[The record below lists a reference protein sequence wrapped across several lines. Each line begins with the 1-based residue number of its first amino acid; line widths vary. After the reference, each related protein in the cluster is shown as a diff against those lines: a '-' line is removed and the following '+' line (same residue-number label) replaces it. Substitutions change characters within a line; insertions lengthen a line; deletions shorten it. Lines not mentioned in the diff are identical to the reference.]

1 MVVTGVTERSR
12 EVSIDFCVCRYS
24 QPSVNEHIVRRCV
37 QIGAV
42 SVLTFECRPWHMIPL
57 AENILC
63 VTCLDCFALSR
74 TKFLEQMRTVDGR
87 STPIHLTTCHTSV
100 VARWDSRF
108 EDCVIWLV

>member
-12 EVSIDFCVCRYS
+12 EVSIDFCVCRYG

-42 SVLTFECRPWHMIPL
+42 SVLTFECRPWHMIL
-57 AENILC
+57 LIENILY
-63 VTCLDCFALSR
+63 VTCLVCLAPSR
-74 TKFLEQMRTVDGR
+74 TKL

-108 EDCVIWLV
+108 EDCVTWLV